1 MIASTVQLEIPILL
15 PGVEVEC
22 DQCVTR
28 LIERLSQRKGVG
40 QVRVEREDEQARLCI
55 HYDSNVVSLS
65 QVQRWA
71 EQAGTQVSERYR
83 HETVRITGMDC
94 PDCALSIEHI
104 LARIDGIVAVSV
116 HYAAEKMRVEYDSTL
131 LDREAIIK
139 RVKSLGYAIEEDE
152 AAKGW
157 IRDNWELLLSVA
169 CGLFLAVGF
178 FGETLFGLP
187 RLAAIGLYALAYL
200 AGGYDATRHGF
211 KAALHLRFDID
222 FLMVVAALGAALL
235 GEWAEGALLL
245 FLFSLGHALEHYA
258 TDRARAAI
266 RALGELTPKSALVRR
281 DGRETEL
288 PVEELL
294 RGDIVI
300 VKPGQRIPVDG
311 SVVDGQSTVDQSP
324 ITGESVPVEKS
335 KGSEVFAGTVNGEGA
350 LDMEVT
356 RLAQDTTLA
365 RVVKMVEE
373 AQTQKSPTQQFT
385 ERFERVFVPAVLA
398 GVVLVIIL
406 PPLVGWLSFGQAFLR
421 GMTILVAAS
430 PCALAIATPS
440 AVLSGVAQAAR
451 NGVLVKGGMHLENL
465 GGLSAIAFDKTG
477 TLTHGRP
484 QVVDVVGVNGTSEG
498 QLLTVAAAVET
509 RSSHPLAQAVVREA
523 QRRGLDLPSGGD
535 LQSMTGR
542 GVRASLDGHRVLIG
556 NVRLF
561 ESEGVDV
568 PDDLRD
574 RAQTLEAQ
582 GKTTVIVYGPKAE
595 VPVAPAPVDG
605 ASLPASDGGGQ
616 TTDFLGLIALA
627 DTPRP
632 EARGALVRL
641 NELGIRK
648 TIMLTGDN
656 ERVAAAIAT
665 ELGLTDFEANLL
677 PEQKVEAIKALLAK
691 YRQVAMVGD
700 GVNDAPALAQATVG
714 IAMGGA
720 GTDVA
725 LETADVALMANDLS
739 KLPFAVGLSRQ
750 ARRVIRQ
757 NLIVSLAVIALL
769 IPAGL
774 FGLVGIGVAILL
786 HEGSTLAVVAN
797 ALRLLG
803 FKDDAAL
810 APASARR

>member
-1 MIASTVQLEIPILL
+1 
-15 PGVEVEC
+15 
-22 DQCVTR
+22 
-28 LIERLSQRKGVG
+28 
-40 QVRVEREDEQARLCI
+40 
-55 HYDSNVVSLS
+55 
-65 QVQRWA
+65 
-71 EQAGTQVSERYR
+71 
-83 HETVRITGMDC
+83 
-94 PDCALSIEHI
+94 
-104 LARIDGIVAVSV
+104 
-116 HYAAEKMRVEYDSTL
+116 
-131 LDREAIIK
+131 
-139 RVKSLGYAIEEDE
+139 
-152 AAKGW
+152 
-157 IRDNWELLLSVA
+157 
-169 CGLFLAVGF
+169 
-178 FGETLFGLP
+178 
-187 RLAAIGLYALAYL
+187 
-200 AGGYDATRHGF
+200 
-211 KAALHLRFDID
+211 
-222 FLMVVAALGAALL
+222 
-235 GEWAEGALLL
+235 
-245 FLFSLGHALEHYA
+245 
-258 TDRARAAI
+258 
-266 RALGELTPKSALVRR
+266 
-281 DGRETEL
+281 
-288 PVEELL
+288 
-294 RGDIVI
+294 
-300 VKPGQRIPVDG
+300 PGQRIPVDG
-311 SVVDGQSTVDQSP
+311 SGVEGQSTVDQSP

-335 KGSEVFAGTVNGEGA
+335 KGIEVFAGTVNGEGA
-350 LDMEVT
+350 LDIEVT

-498 QLLTVAAAVET
+498 ELLTVAAAVET

-535 LQSMTGR
+535 LESMTGR

-582 GKTTVIVYGPKAE
+582 GKTTVIVYGPTAE

-656 ERVAAAIAT
+656 ERVAATLARD
-665 ELGLTDFEANLL
+665 LGLTDFEANLL

-691 YRQVAMVGD
+691 YGQVAMVGD

-757 NLIVSLAVIALL
+757 NLIVSMGVIALL

-810 APASARR
+810 APASA